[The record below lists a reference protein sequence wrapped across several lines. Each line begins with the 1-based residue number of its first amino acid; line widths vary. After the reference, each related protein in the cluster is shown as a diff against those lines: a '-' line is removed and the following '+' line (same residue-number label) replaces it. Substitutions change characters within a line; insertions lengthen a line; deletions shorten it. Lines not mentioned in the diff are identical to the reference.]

1 MATLQHLQAPAKLL
15 QHLNTTYR
23 NIVGPAAFTSSGQ
36 TTATFER
43 NRVRTGHG
51 KPGKSWNLVILFSRP
66 GKSWNLGLGHGKS
79 WKISTLSMS
88 ERQ

>member
-1 MATLQHLQAPAKLL
+1 MAA
-15 QHLNTTYR
+15 
-23 NIVGPAAFTSSGQ
+23 NINNL
-36 TTATFER
+36 TATNAVIQFTNVLIKPMTIL
-43 NRVRTGHG
+43 NRIRTGHG
-51 KPGKSWNLVILFSRP
+51 KPGKSWNLIISFSRP